1 MLMLRR
7 SGVVCRSYLDY
18 IKTGIFM
25 HMYWVTLVIVFIA
38 GTSRISLFCMGYLV
52 GCFFFLWFGQEL
64 LVKPL
69 KNLLRL

>member
-1 MLMLRR
+1 
-7 SGVVCRSYLDY
+7 
-18 IKTGIFM
+18 
-25 HMYWVTLVIVFIA
+25 MYWVTLVIVFIA